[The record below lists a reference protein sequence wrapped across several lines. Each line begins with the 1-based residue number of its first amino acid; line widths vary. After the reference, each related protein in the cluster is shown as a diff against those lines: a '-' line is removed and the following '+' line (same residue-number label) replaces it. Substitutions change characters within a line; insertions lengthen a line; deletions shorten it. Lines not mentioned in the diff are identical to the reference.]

1 MGFLDNLK
9 DKAEEFGEK
18 AREGY
23 GAAKDKA
30 SDLIDELDKDDATSA
45 DKTEAAADHSA
56 EAPDEA
62 YRGLDEA
69 VAEAAAAASATETAA
84 DQVGDV
90 GSAPAADPLEPG
102 SQVAHEVG

>member
-62 YRGLDEA
+62 SRGLDEA